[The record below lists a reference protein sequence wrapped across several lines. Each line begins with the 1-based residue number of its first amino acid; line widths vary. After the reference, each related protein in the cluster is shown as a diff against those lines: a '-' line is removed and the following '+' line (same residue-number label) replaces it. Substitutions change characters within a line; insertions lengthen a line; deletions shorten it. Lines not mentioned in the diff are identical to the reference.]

1 MELGNIGTIESGQRT
16 RCVPVRVMVPLAN
29 RPMHSL
35 EVDGFYTLCLC
46 DAIRPTPKSASSLH
60 RAAADLVWAAR
71 TRGVEQRVL
80 LDELERESR
89 ALDWV
94 TPYEVEVHSRALHLG
109 RMAIEVAYA
118 TFADAHPDVQP
129 WSPSREQTGLH

>member
-1 MELGNIGTIESGQRT
+1 
-16 RCVPVRVMVPLAN
+16 
-29 RPMHSL
+29 MHSL

-46 DAIRPTPKSASSLH
+46 DAIRPTPRSASSLR

-71 TRGVEQRVL
+71 TRGVEQHLL

-94 TPYEVEVHSRALHLG
+94 TPYEVEVHSRALQLG
-109 RMAIEVAYA
+109 RMAIEAAYA
-118 TFADAHPDVQP
+118 SAPDTRQDVQS
-129 WSPSREQTGLH
+129 WSPTRDQSQPGLQ